1 MLQDYHRNGELVKV
15 LISNK
20 KINIMRKIS
29 LFSLLILSA
38 MLLTS
43 CDAIATIFEAGMWWG
58 IILVVGVIGL
68 ILWLLTRGRK
78 G

>member
-1 MLQDYHRNGELVKV
+1 M
-15 LISNK
+15 
-20 KINIMRKIS
+20 MRKIS